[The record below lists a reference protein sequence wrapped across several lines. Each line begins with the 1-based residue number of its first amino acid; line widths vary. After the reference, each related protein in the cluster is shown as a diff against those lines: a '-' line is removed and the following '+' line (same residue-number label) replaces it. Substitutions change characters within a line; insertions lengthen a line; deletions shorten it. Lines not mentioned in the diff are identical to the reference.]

1 MTGHATRTPP
11 FEQTKQH
18 SSSIATRCRKL
29 LDAGRVIALSIALGA
44 GLLLTGPNFS
54 GPAAVTAQSLD
65 AATLARLEKVIQA
78 QQQQLSDLRQQL
90 DALKKTTASAQIDAQ
105 QAKTTANKAIAV
117 SGTMSGAN
125 QTGAAKD
132 GDKTVTSGN
141 DRIKLAISG
150 QVNRMINV
158 VDDGDTTK
166 VFHVDNDN
174 SSTRLRFVGSGKVTD
189 DFTIGTNIEVQMESN
204 SSATVSQ
211 AAESSGTVTF
221 TDRKLE
227 IFLDSKQYGKLSIGQ
242 GSMAS
247 DGTAEVDESGVDV
260 LGYSSIAD
268 LAGGLLFTN
277 SRTGA
282 LTAISI
288 GGVFTNFD
296 GLGRRDRLRYDS
308 PSFAGFKASA
318 SHTSNDL
325 WDAALRWGGETED
338 FRMAA
343 AAAYAANNT
352 ATTDGRLDGSAS
364 ILHKGSGLNL
374 TVAAGGDE
382 HRAAGRDPFSIY
394 VKAGWRSD
402 IFSIGET
409 AFAVDWTQ
417 SDDVAATNDEATS
430 IGAFAVQNL
439 KEFGAQF
446 YGGIRTH
453 ELNRPGTPIDDI
465 WVFSAGTRVKF

>member
-1 MTGHATRTPP
+1 
-11 FEQTKQH
+11 
-18 SSSIATRCRKL
+18 
-29 LDAGRVIALSIALGA
+29 
-44 GLLLTGPNFS
+44 
-54 GPAAVTAQSLD
+54 
-65 AATLARLEKVIQA
+65 
-78 QQQQLSDLRQQL
+78 
-90 DALKKTTASAQIDAQ
+90 
-105 QAKTTANKAIAV
+105 
-117 SGTMSGAN
+117 
-125 QTGAAKD
+125 
-132 GDKTVTSGN
+132 
-141 DRIKLAISG
+141 
-150 QVNRMINV
+150 
-158 VDDGDTTK
+158 
-166 VFHVDNDN
+166 
-174 SSTRLRFVGSGKVTD
+174 
-189 DFTIGTNIEVQMESN
+189 
-204 SSATVSQ
+204 
-211 AAESSGTVTF
+211 
-221 TDRKLE
+221 
-227 IFLDSKQYGKLSIGQ
+227 
-242 GSMAS
+242 MAS

-260 LGYSSIAD
+260 IGYSSIAD

-282 LTAISI
+282 LTAVSI
-288 GGVFTNFD
+288 GSVFTNFD

-325 WDAALRWGGETED
+325 WDAALRWGGETD
-338 FRMAA
+338 GFRMAA

-364 ILHKGSGLNL
+364 ILHKGTGLNL